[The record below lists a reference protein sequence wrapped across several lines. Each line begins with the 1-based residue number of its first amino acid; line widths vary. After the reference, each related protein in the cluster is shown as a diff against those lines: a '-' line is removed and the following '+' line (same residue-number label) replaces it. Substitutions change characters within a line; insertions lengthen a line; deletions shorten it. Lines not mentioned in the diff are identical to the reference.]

1 MIVDLD
7 IFIDK
12 VKFIYKMFDKQ
23 DDFNFH
29 IQTVMPLI
37 TNNIPSIIFLAAL
50 FQDFYV
56 SLD

>member
-29 IQTVMPLI
+29 IQTLMPLI
-37 TNNIPSIIFLAAL
+37 TNNIPSIIFLVAL
-50 FQDFYV
+50 FQDF
-56 SLD
+56 